1 MAAAKN
7 VIAKTWH
14 CQNLACWKYHRVAP
28 LEYSKN
34 MDTSM
39 SYQVIWKCR
48 KWLQFKVPK
57 NGKRQ
62 IMALVVC
69 SLFGAAFSSAVASAA
84 VLAMEDGPCPM
95 DGLAWSLGLLHR
107 LATHGLLVL
116 VGGRLL
122 GDHCLGLLAHLGG
135 GLLGHG
141 TGSHGLAWA
150 GCPLVDTCWDGV
162 LPWCLAVLAAWKPIQ
177 LPQPNPALLA
187 PLAHN
192 GH

>member
-1 MAAAKN
+1 MAAAQN
-7 VIAKTWH
+7 VTAKTWH

-84 VLAMEDGPCPM
+84 VLVMEDGPCPM
-95 DGLAWSLGLLHR
+95 DGLVTWPSSSPGHPWSSGTGWWQASWWSLPWSPGSSWWRASWSWHWFPWACL
-107 LATHGLLVL
+107 GWMSF
-116 VGGRLL
+116 GGHLL
-122 GDHCLGLLAHLGG
+122 GWSPAMVLGSSGSMEAYTASTAKPSSGCTF
-135 GLLGHG
+135 G
-141 TGSHGLAWA
+141 T
-150 GCPLVDTCWDGV
+150 
-162 LPWCLAVLAAWKPIQ
+162 
-177 LPQPNPALLA
+177 
-187 PLAHN
+187 
-192 GH
+192 